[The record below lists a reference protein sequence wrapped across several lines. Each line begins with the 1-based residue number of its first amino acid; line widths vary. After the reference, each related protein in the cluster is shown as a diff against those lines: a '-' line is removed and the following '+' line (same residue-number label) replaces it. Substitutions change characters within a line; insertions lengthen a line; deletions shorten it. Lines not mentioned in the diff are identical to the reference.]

1 MKYIKKII
9 LLFILCTSYIY
20 TLAINAIPNNIILFQ
35 NESLNIDT
43 IYGISIGSKN
53 NQASI
58 LTSSTEELKDTG
70 TYSLNVNL
78 FDILKLK
85 EIEVDVIENISVIPV
100 GDLAGLK
107 LYTHGVMV
115 VGNSEIK
122 GQDAEKYKPF
132 ENSNIKE
139 GDIIIEV
146 DGNPLKSTDELM
158 QYINECGGKE
168 MTFLCVRD
176 GQTFETKITPVKT
189 ISTGY
194 KIGLWVRDSAAG
206 VGTVTFYEPESK
218 LFGALGHGIIDVD
231 TEKLIDIDSGEFVT
245 TKIINIIKGIGGEP
259 GKIQGTIDNQK
270 TIGEIYSNTI
280 FGVYGKLTDVESL
293 DIENSNLIPVA
304 TRNDIETGN
313 AKILC
318 CIKNGEVQEFDIE
331 IKKIYLNNNINNK
344 SMLIKVKDDDLLNAT
359 GGIIQGMSGSPIIQN
374 GKFIGAIT
382 NVLVSDP
389 TTGYAVFADMMIKE
403 LNNVNE
409 KSLGEMN

>member
-9 LLFILCTSYIY
+9 LLFILCTAYIY

-35 NESLNIDT
+35 NESLNVDT

-53 NQASI
+53 SQASI

-70 TYSLNVNL
+70 TYSLNVSL
-78 FDILKLK
+78 FNIFKLK

-115 VGNSEIK
+115 VGNSEIR
-122 GQDAEKYKPF
+122 GQDGEKYKPF
-132 ENSNIKE
+132 ENSNIKD

-146 DGNPLKSTDELM
+146 DGHPLKSTDELM
-158 QYINECGGKE
+158 QYINECDGKE
-168 MTFLCVRD
+168 LTFLCVRD
-176 GQTFETKITPVKT
+176 NETFEAKITPVKT
-189 ISTGY
+189 ASTGY

-206 VGTVTFYEPESK
+206 VGTVTFYEPDSGM
-218 LFGALGHGIIDVD
+218 FGALGHGIVDVD

-245 TKIINIIKGIGGEP
+245 TKIINIIKGISGEP

-280 FGVYGKLTDVESL
+280 FGVYGKLTDVEEL

-304 TRNDIETGN
+304 SRNDIQTGN

-318 CIKNGEVQEFDIE
+318 SIENGEVQEFDIE
-331 IKKIYLNNNINNK
+331 IKKLYLNNNINNK
-344 SMLIKVKDDDLLNAT
+344 SMLIKVTDEELLNAT

-389 TTGYAVFADMMIKE
+389 TTGYAVFADIMIKE
-403 LNNVNE
+403 LN
-409 KSLGEMN
+409 MIY